1 VVGAAAGGL
10 DYDEMV
16 SGAGGIRSAWQPL
29 VGALQAMPK
38 GAFAERVARVAR
50 QHEDISSAYNLEGA
64 AVTSQRRPFDLV
76 PMLVAAEEWP
86 ALEAGLAQRARLFDL
101 LLADLYGPRRL
112 VAEGRLPPALFYGNP
127 RYLRA
132 CVGVPLRGPE
142 RLHAYAADLV
152 RQPDGSWRVLSDR
165 LQAPAGIGFA
175 LQNRNILARSAPELF
190 RAHTVQRIEP
200 FVEMWRD
207 ALSALSPRQDAPPRV
222 GVMTPG
228 PFNAAYFEHVY
239 LAQQLGATL
248 VEGADLTM
256 RDNRVFVKTLGVLQP
271 IDVILRFM
279 EDEYCDPLE
288 LRETSVLGVAGLLQ
302 AVRAGTV
309 TIANALGASVAEA
322 PALRAFL
329 PGLAQHLL
337 GETLAIPSV
346 DSFWL
351 GEAGG
356 VERLADLP
364 ADVQI
369 KLAFGTRREEQ
380 IFAEQMQRLGRDAI
394 LADVRRRPYLYITEP
409 PVRRSMLPVWT
420 PDGLVPQP
428 LTLRMFLVRD
438 GDTYRAMPG
447 GFAQVPHDTGGQGQ
461 PTVMSKDTWV
471 LVGEGDGGAPV
482 PRQPS
487 SARVL
492 RRPAEELRSRTADD
506 LFWLGRYAERL
517 DNAARL
523 LRSAVLRLAVD
534 RYGPGQRQDLRY
546 LVQLMVEGQLLDGH
560 TLDLL
565 HDSNALLT
573 ALSADCSRGRAVLD
587 LFHSIHRIAQA
598 LRDRLSNDM
607 WNVVIGRVAEAR
619 DTLQQQS
626 YDADRLIGAL
636 DNLIGVIAAFGGM
649 AAENMTRG
657 SGWRFLDI
665 GRRLERGVYGMS
677 VLKEVLASPPH
688 EAEAGLSLALELFD
702 SSITYR
708 ARYLGAI
715 QAGPVFDLVLADQ
728 RNPRGV
734 KYQLITVVEHLRELA
749 ASFGR
754 VGTDPDLAL
763 AGGILMR
770 IQQANPATLDETA
783 DARAREAMALLLGQ
797 ARLELHQLSDAITRA
812 YFSHVRVPYA
822 IGYSWTRL

>member
-1 VVGAAAGGL
+1 MVGAAAGGL

-29 VGALQAMPK
+29 VGALQSMPK
-38 GAFAERVARVAR
+38 GVFAERVARVAR
-50 QHEDISSAYNLEGA
+50 QHEDISSAYNLEDA
-64 AVTSQRRPFDLV
+64 AATSQRRPFDLV
-76 PMLVAAEEWP
+76 PMLVTAQEWP
-86 ALEAGLAQRARLFDL
+86 ALEAGLAQRARLIDA
-101 LLADLYGPRRL
+101 LLADLYGPRTL
-112 VAEGRLPPALFYGNP
+112 LSENRLPPALVHGNP

-152 RQPDGSWRVLSDR
+152 RQPDGTWRVLADR
-165 LQAPAGIGFA
+165 LQAPAGIGFT
-175 LQNRNILARSAPELF
+175 LQNRNILARSVPELF

-207 ALSALSPRQDAPPRV
+207 ALAALTPRPDAPPRV

-302 AVRAGTV
+302 AVRAGNVTV
-309 TIANALGASVAEA
+309 ANALGSSVAEA

-356 VERLADLP
+356 VDRLNDLP
-364 ADVQI
+364 DDVQI

-380 IFAEQMQRLGRDAI
+380 LFADEAQRIGRDAVI
-394 LADVRRRPYLYITEP
+394 ARARRRPHLYITEP
-409 PVRRSMLPVWT
+409 PIRRSMLPSWT

-447 GFAQVPHDTGGQGQ
+447 GFAQVPQGDGQA
-461 PTVMSKDTWV
+461 PASTVMSKDTWV
-471 LVGEGDGGAPV
+471 LVGEGDGLAPMV
-482 PRQPS
+482 RQHS
-487 SARVL
+487 TARAL

-534 RYGPGQRQDLRY
+534 RYGAGQRQDMRY
-546 LVQLMVEGQLLDGH
+546 LVQLLIEGQLMDGGM
-560 TLDLL
+560 LDLL
-565 HDSNALLT
+565 HDSNALFS
-573 ALSADCSRGRAVLD
+573 ALSADCNRGRALMD
-587 LFHSIHRIAQA
+587 LFHSLHRIAQA

-619 DTLQQQS
+619 DTLQRQS
-626 YDADRLIGAL
+626 HDADRLIGAL
-636 DNLIGVIAAFGGM
+636 DNVIGVIAAFGGM

-665 GRRLERGVYGMS
+665 GRRLERAVYGIS
-677 VLKEVLASPPH
+677 VLKEVVTGPPQ
-688 EAEAGLSLALELFD
+688 EAEAALSLALELCD

-734 KYQLITVVEHLRELA
+734 KYQLVTIVEHLRELA
-749 ASFGR
+749 ASFSR
-754 VGTDPDLAL
+754 VGSDPDLAL
-763 AGGILMR
+763 ASGILSR
-770 IQQANPATLDETA
+770 VQQAVPDSLDDIG
-783 DARAREAMALLLGQ
+783 DAKARETMAQILVQ
-797 ARLELHQLSDAITRA
+797 ARLELNQLSDAVTRA

-822 IGYSWTRL
+822 IGYSWTRQ